1 MKMAELNEYLENN
14 TIIEVNIGDEGGKL
28 SGGQR
33 QRIGIARA
41 LLTNPKILVLDE
53 ATSSLDAQ
61 TEGNVTNT
69 INKIRQDSLV
79 VIVAHR
85 LATVRRADLV
95 IYMQDGEVKAQGSF
109 EQVRKLIPNFDAQA
123 ELMGL

>member
-1 MKMAELNEYLENN
+1 MENN
-14 TIIEVNIGDEGGKL
+14 TITEVNIGDEGGKL

-61 TEGNVTNT
+61 TEDNVTST